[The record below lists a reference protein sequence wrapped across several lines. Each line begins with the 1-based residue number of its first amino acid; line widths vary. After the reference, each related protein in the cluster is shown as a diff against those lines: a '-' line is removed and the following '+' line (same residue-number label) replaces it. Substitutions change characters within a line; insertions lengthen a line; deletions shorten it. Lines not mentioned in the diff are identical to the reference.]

1 MSARIP
7 PSIGQPWLVLGVVAW
22 LLLGC
27 GGKLLVFGQ
36 GDSTRFRHRELGYEI
51 AYPSVLDQPGW
62 SMRNLDESDLLV
74 VHRDGSSWAMASNCR
89 ETAAS
94 LELLAGELARAADGG
109 EVQTRGTPIEHAG
122 LQGWIQRI
130 RRPEGDGWVE
140 IKTVT
145 LRGKRCTYDWIFV
158 APSAE
163 RLDALEGAFDQWW
176 RSFQPGPGERSG
188 GGRS

>member
-1 MSARIP
+1 MPARIP
-7 PSIGQPWLVLGVVAW
+7 SSIGQPWLVLGVVTW

-36 GDSTRFRHRELGYEI
+36 GESTRFRHRELGYEI

-62 SMRNLDESDLLV
+62 STQRLDESDLLV
-74 VHRDGSSWAMASNCR
+74 VHDDGSSWALASNCR

-94 LELLAGELARAADGG
+94 LELLAGELARAADGRAA
-109 EVQTRGTPIEHAG
+109 QTRGRPIEQAG
-122 LQGWIQRI
+122 LQGWMQRI
-130 RRPEGDGWVE
+130 RRREGDRWVE

-145 LRGKRCTYDWIFV
+145 LRGNRCTYDWIFV

-163 RLDALEGAFDQWW
+163 RLDALESAFDEWW
-176 RSFQPGPGERSG
+176 QSFEPGPGERPE
-188 GGRS
+188 GRKH